1 MRGTGS
7 ATTNLFSLSLSPLC
21 EELGGVKRLIVLY
34 GRDDEVDGG
43 EDEKKYT
50 KYNRDDLSRHT
61 VLLIKRVLLTRC
73 FNLCMYRIF
82 NPIKNYGDDPATC
95 QQQE

>member
-34 GRDDEVDGG
+34 GRDDEGDGG
-43 EDEKKYT
+43 EDEKKYTHMT

-73 FNLCMYRIF
+73 LTVYVCIVFQ
-82 NPIKNYGDDPATC
+82 PH
-95 QQQE
+95 